1 MAPAVVF
8 VPPAPV
14 GLVPPPK
21 FYPFP
26 KMKDPVFFIRL
37 SRMGDVLNSLAR
49 LLIIPLPPSCALEK
63 LFELPLFLMVC
74 IRRGDYDKVGLD

>member
-49 LLIIPLPPSCALEK
+49 LLIIPLPPSYALEK